1 MGGAW
6 FQDIF
11 SHFPTDSEIEQVA
24 LDGIA
29 HSLGIK
35 QNPTMCRA
43 IVEIQYIVGH
53 SKTIGR
59 STSSTNDC
67 SELLILYRFN

>member
-43 IVEIQYIVGH
+43 SICKVRVLFCTYFRV
-53 SKTIGR
+53 
-59 STSSTNDC
+59 
-67 SELLILYRFN
+67 